1 MKTTSPCKG
10 LSVKEIGVTNVN
22 EINQNLSSALG
33 DIDVL
38 YTPTDN
44 TVASGY
50 ALVGNLCVENNVPI
64 IGAEEAVVDKGGLA
78 SIGIDYYK
86 LGQEAGYKAVEI
98 LEGKKPSDIEIT
110 TLSEM
115 SFTINTDVAEK
126 LGITIPDDILKDAKK
141 VTGGVK

>member
-1 MKTTSPCKG
+1 MLKK
-10 LSVKEIGVTNVN
+10 
-22 EINQNLSSALG
+22 Q
-33 DIDVL
+33 
-38 YTPTDN
+38 
-44 TVASGY
+44 
-50 ALVGNLCVENNVPI
+50 
-64 IGAEEAVVDKGGLA
+64 
-78 SIGIDYYK
+78 
-86 LGQEAGYKAVEI
+86 YKAVEI